1 MVNGRANG
9 AYPRLGVLLVG
20 FSPVVRAGIR
30 AILARDKG
38 IEVVREVEDGADAL
52 DEIRRARDTEQS
64 IQVVLTE
71 TRTTNLDG
79 AQVTM
84 VIKDE
89 FPKMAVL
96 VLVENPNDSYVIDV
110 IQAGDGGYFFLT
122 NTTPRDLPNGVR
134 GVIEG
139 RTQMKAALLRSA
151 VEALIQNRRKTLAKL
166 AAEAHLTEREVD
178 VLRLLGNGDSNKVIA
193 EALNITLDTTK
204 KHIRRVI
211 AKLRARSRT
220 HAAVI
225 AALAGTQ
232 DKPVLG
238 ATYPEAPTIPGRAL
252 RVLSAHRRTPASA
265 CSVQARAAS
274 PIDVSTRLAA
284 AKESSIRAA
293 QSEPA
298 YDTVTEVLRRH

>member
-30 AILARDKG
+30 AILAGD
-38 IEVVREVEDGADAL
+38 EVREVEDGADAL
-52 DEIRRARDTEQS
+52 DEIRRARDTEQP

-71 TRTTNLDG
+71 TRTTKLDG

-89 FPKMAVL
+89 FPEMAVL
-96 VLVENPNDSYVIDV
+96 VLAENPNDSYVIDV
-110 IQAGDGGYFFLT
+110 IQAGAGGYIFLT
-122 NTTPRDLPNGVR
+122 NTTPRELLNGVH

-139 RTQMKAALLRSA
+139 WTQMKAAPLRSA
-151 VEALIQNRRKTLAKL
+151 VEALIQNRRKPLAKL

-225 AALAGTQ
+225 AAQAGAQ

-252 RVLSAHRRTPASA
+252 SALVGPRPAHVRSGLW
-265 CSVQARAAS
+265 
-274 PIDVSTRLAA
+274 RLAL
-284 AKESSIRAA
+284 SVF
-293 QSEPA
+293 P
-298 YDTVTEVLRRH
+298 HG

>member
-1 MVNGRANG
+1 MVNGCVHG

-30 AILARDKG
+30 AILARDEG
-38 IEVVREVEDGADAL
+38 IEVVREVEGGADAL
-52 DEIRRARDTEQS
+52 DEIRRARDTEQP
-64 IQVVLTE
+64 IQIVLTE
-71 TRTTNLDG
+71 TRTTKLDG
-79 AQVTM
+79 AQVAM

-110 IQAGDGGYFFLT
+110 IQAGASGYFFLT
-122 NTTPRDLPNGVR
+122 NTTPRDLLNGVR

-151 VEALIQNRRKTLAKL
+151 VEALIQNRRKPLAKL

-193 EALNITLDTTK
+193 AALNITLDTTK

-225 AALAGTQ
+225 AAQAGAQ
-232 DKPVLG
+232 DEPVLG
-238 ATYPEAPTIPGRAL
+238 ATYPEAPTIPVRAL
-252 RVLSAHRRTPASA
+252 PWSAHSKTPASA
-265 CSVQARAAS
+265 CSARAGAAS
-274 PIDVSTRLAA
+274 PSDVSTRQAA
-284 AKESSIRAA
+284 AKESSTRAA
-293 QSEPA
+293 QSDPA
-298 YDTVTEVLRRH
+298 YDAVAELLRRH